1 MAKKSFSFRYLSVV
15 LVLIVGLISSYVM
28 LKFLQSREKDS
39 MQADF
44 NALAKDRFYSLQK
57 SINGYFE
64 VLNSI
69 GATSAANKNQINKN
83 EFRLIVQYALLR
95 LSDVEVLQW
104 IPRVPSSE
112 RLQFELNAFQDGY
125 PDLQISERNSQ
136 GKIVSAAPR
145 KEYFPL
151 YYFEP
156 FYIDDSTQGRPNV
169 GFDYASEPIL
179 REAMEKARDIGKI
192 AVTSRVLLSRLIR
205 ESTGQHGCAFFLPV
219 YQPEKP
225 HYTLEERRL
234 NLAGFVA
241 GVFNIGKT
249 VEVSLQAFQPAG
261 IDIYLY
267 DETAPPIS
275 DQRLLCM
282 HRTRSQ
288 KRPSPLSTLKERKAV
303 TSFQWQKSFEVGGRI
318 WSVLCRS
325 NPDFLLTYNRSGPWI
340 AFSTALLFTFLL
352 SGYLFTLLHRTKQVE
367 RLVIKR
373 TAELSQEITERK
385 QAEEFLK
392 ESENELKTI
401 MNSVQ
406 AGIMII
412 DAESFK
418 IVDVNPVAVEMIGFP
433 KEQIIGETCYK
444 FVCPHE
450 KGKCSVVETGKTADR
465 SEGELVTAN
474 DKTIPV
480 IKSVNSIMMKDR
492 RYFIE
497 SFMDISER
505 KKLEETLRTLSL
517 VDELT
522 GIYNRRGFLTLAER
536 DLKLAKRTHT
546 PRVLLF
552 IDLDQMKSIN
562 DTLGHQEGDL
572 ALIDTAS
579 ILKQAFR
586 DSDIIARIGGDEFV
600 VLAAVTEVAERTKDP
615 FKALTSRLQEKVGL
629 HNETGNRRFK
639 LSLSL
644 GITQYSPE
652 SSCSVDELLS
662 RADSQMYDQKKKLYS
677 PAS

>member
-1 MAKKSFSFRYLSVV
+1 
-15 LVLIVGLISSYVM
+15 
-28 LKFLQSREKDS
+28 
-39 MQADF
+39 
-44 NALAKDRFYSLQK
+44 
-57 SINGYFE
+57 
-64 VLNSI
+64 
-69 GATSAANKNQINKN
+69 
-83 EFRLIVQYALLR
+83 
-95 LSDVEVLQW
+95 VEVLQW
-104 IPRVPSSE
+104 IPRVPGSK
-112 RLQFELNAFQDGY
+112 RLQFEMAGVKDGFS
-125 PDLQISERNSQ
+125 DLQITERNAQ
-136 GKIVSAAPR
+136 GEIVSAAPR

-156 FYIDDSTQGRPNV
+156 FYIDDSSQGRPNV
-169 GFDYASEPIL
+169 GFDYASEAIF
-179 REAMEKARDIGKI
+179 REAMERARDTGAMAVTGKI
-192 AVTSRVLLSRLIR
+192 KLSRLIR
-205 ESTGQHGCAFFLPV
+205 ETSGQNGCAFFLPV
-219 YQPEKP
+219 YYPEKS
-225 HYTLEERRL
+225 HDTLEERRL
-234 NLAGFVA
+234 NLAGFVS
-241 GVFNIGKT
+241 GGFNIEKT
-249 VEVSLQAFQPAG
+249 VEVSLQVFQPAG

-275 DQRLLCM
+275 DQRLLSL
-282 HRTRSQ
+282 HRAPMQ
-288 KRPSPLSTLKERKAV
+288 KGSPLSPQKERKAV
-303 TSFQWQKSFEVGGRI
+303 TSFQWQKAFGVGGRT
-318 WSVLCRS
+318 WSVLCSS
-325 NPDFLLTYNRSGPWI
+325 NPDFLLTYNRRGPWI
-340 AFSTALLFTFLL
+340 AFSTGLLFTFLL
-352 SGYLFTLLHRTKQVE
+352 SGYLFTLLHRAAQVE
-367 RLVIKR
+367 RLVVKR

-406 AGIMII
+406 ARIMII

-418 IVDVNPVAVEMIGFP
+418 IVDVNPVAAEMIGSP
-433 KEQIIGETCYK
+433 KEQIVGETCYK

-450 KGKCSVVETGKTADR
+450 KGKCPVGETGKTADR
-465 SEGELVTAN
+465 SEGELLTAN
-474 DKTIPV
+474 SKTIPV
-480 IKSVNSIMMKDR
+480 IKSVNLIMMKDR

-505 KKLEETLRTLSL
+505 KQLEETLRTLSL

-536 DLKLAKRTHT
+536 DLKLAKRTNT
-546 PRVLLF
+546 PRLLLF
-552 IDLDQMKSIN
+552 IDLDQMKTIN

-579 ILKQAFR
+579 ILKKSFR

-600 VLAAVTEVAERTKDP
+600 VLAPGASSSHAGILV
-615 FKALTSRLQEKVGL
+615 SRLQGNVGL

-652 SSCSVDELLS
+652 SPCSVDELLS
-662 RADSQMYDQKKKLYS
+662 RADSQMYAQKKKRYS

>member
-1 MAKKSFSFRYLSVV
+1 
-15 LVLIVGLISSYVM
+15 M
-28 LKFLQSREKDS
+28 LKFLQSREKDRI
-39 MQADF
+39 QADF
-44 NALAKDRFYSLQK
+44 NTLAKERFYSLQK

-64 VLNSI
+64 VLNSM
-69 GATSAANKNQINKN
+69 GAAFAVSNNQVGKD

-95 LSDVEVLQW
+95 QPDVEVLQW
-104 IPRVPSSE
+104 IPRVPSSK
-112 RLQFELNAFQDGY
+112 RLQFEIAGFQDGF
-125 PDLQISERNSQ
+125 PDLQITERNAQ
-136 GKIVSAAPR
+136 GKIVSAVPR

-156 FYIDDSTQGRPNV
+156 FYIDYSNQGRPNV

-179 REAMEKARDIGKI
+179 REAMEKARDNGSI
-192 AVTSRVLLSRLIR
+192 AVTSRMKLSRLIR
-205 ESTGQHGCAFFLPV
+205 DSSGQYGCAFFLAV
-219 YQPEKP
+219 YQPEKSR
-225 HYTLEERRL
+225 YTHEERRL

-241 GVFNIGKT
+241 GAFNIEKT

-275 DQRLLCM
+275 GQRLLCM

-288 KRPSPLSTLKERKAV
+288 KRPSPISTLKERKAV

-318 WSVLCRS
+318 WSFLCRS
-325 NPDFLLTYNRSGPWI
+325 NPDFLLTYNRWGPWI

-352 SGYLFTLLHRTKQVE
+352 SGYLFTLLHRTAQVE

-385 QAEEFLK
+385 RAEKDVK
-392 ESENELKTI
+392 ESEERLKII
-401 MNSVQ
+401 MDSVQ
-406 AGIMII
+406 AAIMVI
-412 DAESFK
+412 DAESLK

-450 KGKCSVVETGKTADR
+450 KGKCPVIENGKTVDR

-492 RYFIE
+492 RYFVE

-505 KKLEETLRTLSL
+505 KQLEETLRALSL

-600 VLAAVTEVAERTKDP
+600 VLAAVTEVAERTRDP

-639 LSLSL
+639 LSMSL
-644 GITQYSPE
+644 GITHYSPE
-652 SSCSVDELLS
+652 SSCSVEALLS
-662 RADSQMYDQKKKLYS
+662 RADSQMYAQKKKLYS